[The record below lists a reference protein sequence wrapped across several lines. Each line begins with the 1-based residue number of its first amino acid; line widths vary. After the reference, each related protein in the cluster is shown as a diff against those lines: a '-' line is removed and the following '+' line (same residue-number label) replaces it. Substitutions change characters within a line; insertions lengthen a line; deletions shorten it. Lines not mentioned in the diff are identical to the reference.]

1 MSPSVL
7 SLGAL
12 LVVIAV
18 SMTSRINV
26 GVLAITLAAG
36 VALLA
41 AGWTANEFAAVFP
54 APLFLILVGVTLL
67 FGIAVKNGTLAA
79 ITARM
84 VKLCGHRTAIIPLG
98 FFLLTFLLSAI
109 GPGAIAATAIMAPL
123 AMSAGVAA
131 GVPAFLLALMVGVGA
146 NAGTLSPV
154 SLTGIISL
162 RLLDQGGLGGH
173 EAAVFISNFV
183 AHMVTAVGAYVL
195 FGGLKL
201 MRENRAAPRMQTEGA
216 LPPLTPTHWL
226 TLSVLLIWFTT
237 IIVLTFAG
245 LDPNPGLIA
254 FPAAAIL
261 ILTGAADDNT
271 ALGAI
276 PWAVI
281 VMVSG
286 VSLLIGV
293 LQRTGGMELFTQMLA
308 SIATPYTANGIM
320 AGVAG
325 VISSYSSTSGVVL
338 PAFLPTVS
346 GLVERLGGGDP
357 LEIALSINIGAALVD
372 VSPLST
378 IGALCI
384 AAVPP
389 GAADIKDL
397 FRKML
402 LWGFSMAL
410 YGALFCQLFVR
421 FFAW

>member
-1 MSPSVL
+1 MSPGVL
-7 SLGAL
+7 SLASL
-12 LVVIAV
+12 LIVIAV

-36 VALLA
+36 VALVA
-41 AGWTANEFAAVFP
+41 AGWSVNEFAAAFP

-67 FGIAVKNGTLAA
+67 FGIAVKNGTLEA

-84 VKLCGHRTAIIPLG
+84 VKLCGHRTAILPIA
-98 FFLLTFLLSAI
+98 FFLLTFVLSAI
-109 GPGAIAATAIMAPL
+109 GPGAIAGTAIMAPL

-162 RLLDQGGLGGH
+162 TLLERGGLGGH

-201 MRENRAAPRMQTEGA
+201 MRENREAPRAQAEIV
-216 LPPLTPTHWL
+216 LPPLTATHWL
-226 TLSVLLIWFTT
+226 TLVVLMTWLG
-237 IIVLTFAG
+237 VVVG
-245 LDPNPGLIA
+245 LEANPGLVA
-254 FPAAAIL
+254 FPAAALL
-261 ILTGAADDNT
+261 ILVGAADDNA
-271 ALGAI
+271 ALGTI
-276 PWAVI
+276 PWSVI
-281 VMVSG
+281 IMVSG
-286 VSLLIGV
+286 VGLLIAV
-293 LQRTGGMELFTQMLA
+293 LDKTGGMELFTHML
-308 SIATPYTANGIM
+308 SNIATPSSVNGIM

-346 GLVERLGGGDP
+346 GLVERLGGGNP
-357 LEIALSINIGAALVD
+357 LEVALSINVGAALVD

-389 GAADIKDL
+389 GAADTKAL

-410 YGALFCQLFVR
+410 YGAIFCQLFIG

>member
-1 MSPSVL
+1 V
-7 SLGAL
+7 
-12 LVVIAV
+12 
-18 SMTSRINV
+18 
-26 GVLAITLAAG
+26 
-36 VALLA
+36 
-41 AGWTANEFAAVFP
+41 
-54 APLFLILVGVTLL
+54 
-67 FGIAVKNGTLAA
+67 
-79 ITARM
+79 
-84 VKLCGHRTAIIPLG
+84 
-98 FFLLTFLLSAI
+98 LSAI
-109 GPGAIAATAIMAPL
+109 GPGAIAGVAIMAPL

-162 RLLDQGGLGGH
+162 ALMERGGLGGH
-173 EAAVFISNFV
+173 DAAVFISNFV
-183 AHMVTAVGAYVL
+183 AHMVTAVAAYFM

-201 MRENRAAPRMQTEGA
+201 LRENRDAPRIQGEAA

-226 TLSVLLIWFTT
+226 TISVLIMWLS
-237 IIVLTFAG
+237 IVIAFEA
-245 LDPNPGLIA
+245 NPGLVA

-261 ILTGAADDNT
+261 ILAGAADDNT

-276 PWAVI
+276 PWSVI
-281 VMVSG
+281 IMVSG
-286 VSLLIGV
+286 VSLLISV
-293 LQRTGGMELFTQMLA
+293 LDKTGGMDLFTQLLA
-308 SIATPYTANGIM
+308 NIATTSTVNGIM
-320 AGVAG
+320 AFVAG

-357 LEIALSINIGAALVD
+357 LEVALSINIGAALVD

-389 GAADIKDL
+389 GAADTKDL

-410 YGALFCQLFVR
+410 YGALFCQLFVS

>member
-1 MSPSVL
+1 
-7 SLGAL
+7 
-12 LVVIAV
+12 
-18 SMTSRINV
+18 
-26 GVLAITLAAG
+26 
-36 VALLA
+36 
-41 AGWTANEFAAVFP
+41 
-54 APLFLILVGVTLL
+54 
-67 FGIAVKNGTLAA
+67 
-79 ITARM
+79 
-84 VKLCGHRTAIIPLG
+84 
-98 FFLLTFLLSAI
+98 
-109 GPGAIAATAIMAPL
+109 MAPL

-162 RLLDQGGLGGH
+162 TLLERGGLGGH

-195 FGGLKL
+195 FGGLGLLKAN
-201 MRENRAAPRMQTEGA
+201 REAPRILDEVK

-226 TLSVLLIWFTT
+226 TIAVLVIWLLI
-237 IIVLTFAG
+237 IVGFGA
-245 LDPNPGLIA
+245 NPGLIA
-254 FPAAAIL
+254 FPAAALL
-261 ILTGAADDNT
+261 ILAGAADDNT
-271 ALGAI
+271 ALGSI

-281 VMVSG
+281 IMVSG

-293 LQRTGGMELFTQMLA
+293 LDKTGGMALFTQML
-308 SIATPYTANGIM
+308 SNIATPNTVNGIM

-338 PAFLPTVS
+338 PAFLPTVG
-346 GLVERLGGGDP
+346 GLVERLGGGNP

-384 AAVPP
+384 AAVPQ
-389 GAADIKDL
+389 GAADTKEL

-410 YGALFCQLFVR
+410 YGAIFCQLFVR

>member
-1 MSPSVL
+1 MSPGAL

-12 LVVIAV
+12 LIVIAV

-36 VALLA
+36 VAFLA
-41 AGWTANEFAAVFP
+41 AGWTANEFAAAFP

-67 FGIAVKNGTLAA
+67 FGVAVRNGTLAA

-84 VKLCGHRTAIIPLG
+84 VKLCGHRTAILPIA
-98 FFLLTFLLSAI
+98 FFLLTFILSAI
-109 GPGAIAATAIMAPL
+109 GPGAIAGTAIMAPL

-162 RLLDQGGLGGH
+162 TLLERGGLGGH

-195 FGGLKL
+195 FGGLGLLKAN
-201 MRENRAAPRMQTEGA
+201 REAPRILDEVK

-226 TLSVLLIWFTT
+226 TITVLAIWLLIVVGFG
-237 IIVLTFAG
+237 A
-245 LDPNPGLIA
+245 NPGLIA
-254 FPAAAIL
+254 FPAAALL
-261 ILTGAADDNT
+261 ILAGAVDDNT
-271 ALGAI
+271 ALGSI

-281 VMVSG
+281 IMVSG

-293 LQRTGGMELFTQMLA
+293 LDKTGGMALFTQML
-308 SIATPYTANGIM
+308 SNIATPNTVNGIM

-338 PAFLPTVS
+338 PAFLPTVG
-346 GLVERLGGGDP
+346 GLVERLGGGNP

-384 AAVPP
+384 AAVPQ
-389 GAADIKDL
+389 GAADTKEL

-410 YGALFCQLFVR
+410 YGAIFCQLFVR

>member
-1 MSPSVL
+1 MSPGVL

-12 LVVIAV
+12 LIVIAV
-18 SMTSRINV
+18 SMTARINV

-41 AGWTANEFAAVFP
+41 AGWTANEFAASFP

-84 VKLCGHRTAIIPLG
+84 VRLCGHRTAILPVG
-98 FFLLTFLLSAI
+98 FFLLTFTLAAI
-109 GPGAIAATAIMAPL
+109 GPGAIASVAIMAPL

-131 GVPAFLLALMVGVGA
+131 GVPAFLLALMVGIGA

-162 RLLDQGGLGGH
+162 SLLEQGGLGGH
-173 EAAVFISNFV
+173 EAAVFLSNFV
-183 AHMVTAVGAYVL
+183 AHMVTAVAAYVL
-195 FGGLKL
+195 FGGLGL
-201 MRENRAAPRMQTEGA
+201 LRANRDAPRALDEVA
-216 LPPLTPTHWL
+216 LPALTPTHWL
-226 TLSVLLIWFTT
+226 TIAVLGVWLV
-237 IIVLTFAG
+237 IVVGFEA
-245 LDPNPGLIA
+245 NPGLVA

-261 ILTGAADDNT
+261 ILARAADDNT
-271 ALGAI
+271 ALTTI

-281 VMVSG
+281 IMVSG
-286 VSLLIGV
+286 VSLLISV
-293 LQRTGGMELFTQMLA
+293 LDKTGGMDLFTSML
-308 SIATPYTANGIM
+308 SRIATPDTVNGIM
-320 AGVAG
+320 AFVAG

-346 GLVERLGGGDP
+346 GLVEQLGGGNA

-389 GAADIKDL
+389 GAADTKDL

-410 YGALFCQLFVR
+410 YGAVFCQLFVR

>member
-1 MSPSVL
+1 MSPGAL

-12 LVVIAV
+12 LIVIAV

-36 VALLA
+36 VAFLA
-41 AGWTANEFAAVFP
+41 AGWTANEFAAAFP

-67 FGIAVKNGTLAA
+67 FGVAVRNGTLAA

-84 VKLCGHRTAIIPLG
+84 VKLCGHRTAILPIA
-98 FFLLTFLLSAI
+98 FFLLTFILSAI
-109 GPGAIAATAIMAPL
+109 GPGAIAGTAIMAPL

-162 RLLDQGGLGGH
+162 TLLERGGLGGH

-195 FGGLKL
+195 FGGLGLLKAN
-201 MRENRAAPRMQTEGA
+201 REAPRILDEA
-216 LPPLTPTHWL
+216 KLPPLTPTHWL
-226 TLSVLLIWFTT
+226 TITVLAIWLLIVVGFG
-237 IIVLTFAG
+237 A
-245 LDPNPGLIA
+245 NPGLVA
-254 FPAAAIL
+254 FPAAVLL
-261 ILTGAADDNT
+261 ILAGAADDNT
-271 ALGAI
+271 ALGSI

-281 VMVSG
+281 IMVSG
-286 VSLLIGV
+286 VSLLIAV
-293 LQRTGGMELFTQMLA
+293 LDKTGGMALFTQML
-308 SIATPYTANGIM
+308 SNIATPNTVNGIM

-384 AAVPP
+384 AAVPQ
-389 GAADIKDL
+389 GAADTKEL

-410 YGALFCQLFVR
+410 YGAVFCQLFVR

>member
-1 MSPSVL
+1 MNPAIL

-12 LVVIAV
+12 LIVIAV
-18 SMTSRINV
+18 SMTARINV

-36 VALLA
+36 VAMLA
-41 AGWTANEFAAVFP
+41 AGWTAAEFAASFP

-67 FGIAVKNGTLAA
+67 FGIAVRNGTLAA

-84 VKLCGHRTAIIPLG
+84 VKLCGHRTAILPVA
-98 FFLLTFLLSAI
+98 FFLLTFVLAAI
-109 GPGAIAATAIMAPL
+109 GPGAIASVAIMAPL
-123 AMSAGVAA
+123 AMSAGVSA

-162 RLLDQGGLGGH
+162 NLLEQGGLGGH
-173 EAAVFISNFV
+173 EAAVFISNFA
-183 AHMVTAVGAYVL
+183 AHMVTALAAYLL

-201 MRENRAAPRMQTEGA
+201 LRENRDAPRVQSETV
-216 LPPLTPTHWL
+216 LPPLTQTHWL
-226 TLSVLLIWFTT
+226 TISVL
-237 IIVLTFAG
+237 IVWLSIVIAFEA
-245 LDPNPGLIA
+245 NPGLVA

-261 ILTGAADDNT
+261 ILARATDDNT
-271 ALGAI
+271 ALSTI
-276 PWAVI
+276 PWSVI
-281 VMVSG
+281 IMVSG
-286 VSLLIGV
+286 VSLLISV
-293 LQRTGGMELFTQMLA
+293 LDKTGGMDLFTQLLA
-308 SIATPYTANGIM
+308 NIATPSTVNGIM
-320 AGVAG
+320 AFVAG

-357 LEIALSINIGAALVD
+357 LEVALSINIGAALVD

-389 GAADIKDL
+389 GAADTKEL

-410 YGALFCQLFVR
+410 YGAVFCQLFVR

>member
-1 MSPSVL
+1 LP
-7 SLGAL
+7 
-12 LVVIAV
+12 
-18 SMTSRINV
+18 
-26 GVLAITLAAG
+26 
-36 VALLA
+36 VA
-41 AGWTANEFAAVFP
+41 
-54 APLFLILVGVTLL
+54 
-67 FGIAVKNGTLAA
+67 
-79 ITARM
+79 
-84 VKLCGHRTAIIPLG
+84 
-98 FFLLTFLLSAI
+98 FFLLTFVLSAI
-109 GPGAIAATAIMAPL
+109 GPGAIAGTAIMAPL

-162 RLLDQGGLGGH
+162 SLLERGGLGGH

-183 AHMVTAVGAYVL
+183 AHMVTAVGAYFL
-195 FGGLKL
+195 FGGLGL
-201 MRENRAAPRMQTEGA
+201 LRANRDAPRAQGEA
-216 LPPLTPTHWL
+216 PLPPLAPTHWL
-226 TLSVLLIWFTT
+226 TISVLAVWLV
-237 IIVLTFAG
+237 IVVGFEA
-245 LDPNPGLIA
+245 NPGLVA

-261 ILTGAADDNT
+261 ILAGAADDNT

-281 VMVSG
+281 IMVSG
-286 VSLLIGV
+286 VSLLIAV
-293 LQRTGGMELFTQMLA
+293 LDKTGGMDLFTQML
-308 SIATPYTANGIM
+308 SRIATPGTANGIM
-320 AGVAG
+320 AFVAG

-346 GLVERLGGGDP
+346 GLVEQLGGGDP
-357 LEIALSINIGAALVD
+357 LEIALSINVGAALVD

-410 YGALFCQLFVR
+410 YGAVFCQLFIR

>member
-1 MSPSVL
+1 MSAGAL

-12 LVVIAV
+12 LIVIAV

-36 VALLA
+36 VAFLA
-41 AGWTANEFAAVFP
+41 AGWTANEFAASFP

-67 FGIAVKNGTLAA
+67 FGIAVRNGTLAA

-84 VKLCGHRTAIIPLG
+84 VKLCGHRTAILPIA
-98 FFLLTFLLSAI
+98 FFLLTFTLSAI
-109 GPGAIAATAIMAPL
+109 GPGAIAGTAIMAPL

-162 RLLDQGGLGGH
+162 TLLERGGLGGH

-183 AHMVTAVGAYVL
+183 AHMVTAVGAYLL
-195 FGGLKL
+195 FGGLGLLKAN
-201 MRENRAAPRMQTEGA
+201 REAPRTLDEA
-216 LPPLTPTHWL
+216 KLPPLTPTHWL
-226 TLSVLLIWFTT
+226 TISVLVIWLATVIGFE
-237 IIVLTFAG
+237 A
-245 LDPNPGLIA
+245 NPGLIA
-254 FPAAAIL
+254 FPAAALL
-261 ILTGAADDNT
+261 ILAGAADDNT
-271 ALGAI
+271 ALGSI

-281 VMVSG
+281 IMVSG

-293 LQRTGGMELFTQMLA
+293 LDKTGGMQLFTQML
-308 SIATPYTANGIM
+308 SNIATPNTVNGIM

-338 PAFLPTVS
+338 PAFLPTVN

-384 AAVPP
+384 AAVPQ
-389 GAADIKDL
+389 GAADTKVL

-410 YGALFCQLFVR
+410 YGAIFCQLFVR

>member
-1 MSPSVL
+1 MSPGVL

-12 LVVIAV
+12 LIVIAV
-18 SMTSRINV
+18 SMTARINV
-26 GVLAITLAAG
+26 GILAITLAAG

-41 AGWTANEFAAVFP
+41 AGWTANEFAASFP

-67 FGIAVKNGTLAA
+67 FGIAVRNGTLAA

-84 VKLCGHRTAIIPLG
+84 VRLCGHRTAILPVG
-98 FFLLTFLLSAI
+98 FFLLTFTLAAI
-109 GPGAIAATAIMAPL
+109 GPGAIASVAIMAPL

-162 RLLDQGGLGGH
+162 NLLEQGGLGGH
-173 EAAVFISNFV
+173 EAAVFISNFT
-183 AHMVTAVGAYVL
+183 AHMVTAVAAYL
-195 FGGLKL
+195 MFGGLGL
-201 MRENRAAPRMQTEGA
+201 LRANRTASRVQVETA

-226 TLSVLLIWFTT
+226 TLAVLFAWLV
-237 IIVLTFAG
+237 IVVGFEA
-245 LDPNPGLIA
+245 NPGLVA

-261 ILTGAADDNT
+261 ILAGAADDNT
-271 ALGAI
+271 ALSTI
-276 PWAVI
+276 PWSVI
-281 VMVSG
+281 IMVSG
-286 VSLLIGV
+286 VSLLISV
-293 LQRTGGMELFTQMLA
+293 LDKTGGMDLFTQML
-308 SIATPYTANGIM
+308 SQIATPGTVNGIM
-320 AGVAG
+320 AFVAG

-338 PAFLPTVS
+338 PAFLPAVS
-346 GLVERLGGGDP
+346 GLVERLGGGDA
-357 LEIALSINIGAALVD
+357 LEIALSINVGAALVD

-384 AAVPP
+384 AAVPA
-389 GAADIKDL
+389 GAADTKDL

-410 YGALFCQLFVR
+410 YGAIFCQLFIG

>member
-1 MSPSVL
+1 MNPAAVL
-7 SLGAL
+7 SLASL
-12 LVVIAV
+12 LIVIAV
-18 SMTSRINV
+18 SMTARINV

-36 VALLA
+36 VAILA
-41 AGWTANEFAAVFP
+41 AGWTAAEFAASFP

-67 FGIAVKNGTLAA
+67 FGIAVRNGTLAA

-84 VKLCGHRTAIIPLG
+84 VKLCGHRTAILPVA
-98 FFLLTFLLSAI
+98 FFLLTFVLAAI
-109 GPGAIAATAIMAPL
+109 GPGAIASVAIMAPL
-123 AMSAGVAA
+123 AMSAGVSA

-162 RLLDQGGLGGH
+162 NLLEQGGLGGH

-183 AHMVTAVGAYVL
+183 AHMVTAVAAYLL
-195 FGGLKL
+195 FGGLTL
-201 MRENRAAPRMQTEGA
+201 LRENRDAPRIQSETA

-226 TLSVLLIWFTT
+226 TISVLTVWLS
-237 IIVLTFAG
+237 IVIAFEA
-245 LDPNPGLIA
+245 NPGLVA

-261 ILTGAADDNT
+261 ILARAADDNT
-271 ALGAI
+271 ALSSI
-276 PWAVI
+276 PWSVI
-281 VMVSG
+281 IMVSG
-286 VSLLIGV
+286 VSLLISV
-293 LQRTGGMELFTQMLA
+293 LDKTGGMDLFTQLLA
-308 SIATPYTANGIM
+308 NIARPSTVNGIM
-320 AGVAG
+320 AFVAG

-357 LEIALSINIGAALVD
+357 LEVALSINIGAALVD

-389 GAADIKDL
+389 GAADTKDL

-410 YGALFCQLFVR
+410 YGAVFCQLFVS

>member
-1 MSPSVL
+1 M
-7 SLGAL
+7 
-12 LVVIAV
+12 
-18 SMTSRINV
+18 
-26 GVLAITLAAG
+26 
-36 VALLA
+36 LA
-41 AGWTANEFAAVFP
+41 AGWTAAEFAASFP

-67 FGIAVKNGTLAA
+67 FGIAVRNGTLAA

-84 VKLCGHRTAIIPLG
+84 VKLCGHRTAILPVA
-98 FFLLTFLLSAI
+98 FFLLTFVLAAI
-109 GPGAIAATAIMAPL
+109 GPGAIASVAIMAPL
-123 AMSAGVAA
+123 AMSAGVSA

-162 RLLDQGGLGGH
+162 NLLEQGGLGGH

-183 AHMVTAVGAYVL
+183 AHMVTVVAAYFM

-201 MRENRAAPRMQTEGA
+201 LRENRDAPRVQSETV
-216 LPPLTPTHWL
+216 LPPLTQTHWL
-226 TLSVLLIWFTT
+226 TISVLIMWLS
-237 IIVLTFAG
+237 IVIAFEA
-245 LDPNPGLIA
+245 NPGLVA

-261 ILTGAADDNT
+261 ILARATDDNT
-271 ALGAI
+271 ALSTI
-276 PWAVI
+276 PWSVI
-281 VMVSG
+281 IMVSG
-286 VSLLIGV
+286 VSLLISV
-293 LQRTGGMELFTQMLA
+293 LDKTGGMDLFTQLLA
-308 SIATPYTANGIM
+308 NIATPSTVNGIM
-320 AGVAG
+320 AFVAG

-357 LEIALSINIGAALVD
+357 LEVALSINIGAALVD

-389 GAADIKDL
+389 GAADTKEL

-410 YGALFCQLFVR
+410 YGAVFCQLFVR

>member
-1 MSPSVL
+1 MSPALL

-12 LVVIAV
+12 LIVIAV
-18 SMTSRINV
+18 SMTARINV

-36 VALLA
+36 VAMLA
-41 AGWTANEFAAVFP
+41 AGWTANEFAASFP

-67 FGIAVKNGTLAA
+67 FGIAVRNGTLAA

-84 VKLCGHRTAIIPLG
+84 VRLCGHRTAILPIAF
-98 FFLLTFLLSAI
+98 FFLTFVLAAI
-109 GPGAIAATAIMAPL
+109 GPGAIAGVAIMAPL
-123 AMSAGVAA
+123 AMSAGVSA

-162 RLLDQGGLGGH
+162 NLLEQGGLGGH

-183 AHMVTAVGAYVL
+183 AHMFTAVAAYVL
-195 FGGLKL
+195 FGGLHL
-201 MRENRAAPRMQTEGA
+201 LRANREAPRVQNEPA

-226 TLSVLLIWFTT
+226 TISVLVIWLV
-237 IIVLTFAG
+237 IVVSFEA
-245 LDPNPGLIA
+245 NPGLVA

-261 ILTGAADDNT
+261 ILAGAADDNT
-271 ALGAI
+271 ALGTI
-276 PWAVI
+276 PWSVI
-281 VMVSG
+281 IMVSG
-286 VSLLIGV
+286 VSLLISV
-293 LQRTGGMELFTQMLA
+293 LDKTGGMDLFTDMLA
-308 SIATPYTANGIM
+308 SIASPLTANGIM
-320 AGVAG
+320 AFVAG

-389 GAADIKDL
+389 GAADTKDL

-410 YGALFCQLFVR
+410 YGAVFCQLFVR

>member
-1 MSPSVL
+1 MSPAVL

-12 LVVIAV
+12 LIVIAV
-18 SMTSRINV
+18 SMTARINV

-41 AGWTANEFAAVFP
+41 AGWTANEFAAAFP
-54 APLFLILVGVTLL
+54 VPLFLILVGVTLL
-67 FGIAVKNGTLAA
+67 FGIAVRNGTLAA

-84 VKLCGHRTAIIPLG
+84 VRLCGHRTAILPVA
-98 FFLLTFLLSAI
+98 FFLLTFVLSAI
-109 GPGAIAATAIMAPL
+109 GPGAIAGTAIMAPL

-162 RLLDQGGLGGH
+162 SLLERGGLGGH

-201 MRENRAAPRMQTEGA
+201 LRENRDAPRVHNQVA

-226 TLSVLLIWFTT
+226 TISVLVVWLS
-237 IIVLTFAG
+237 IVIGFEA
-245 LDPNPGLIA
+245 NPGLIA

-261 ILTGAADDNT
+261 ILAGAADDNT

-281 VMVSG
+281 IMVSG
-286 VSLLIGV
+286 VSLLIAV
-293 LQRTGGMELFTQMLA
+293 LDRTGGMELFTQMLA
-308 SIATPYTANGIM
+308 SIATPSTVNGIM
-320 AGVAG
+320 AFVAG

-357 LEIALSINIGAALVD
+357 LEVALSINIGAALVD

-389 GAADIKDL
+389 GAADTKDL

-410 YGALFCQLFVR
+410 YGAVFCQLFVR
-421 FFAW
+421 LFAW

>member
-1 MSPSVL
+1 V
-7 SLGAL
+7 
-12 LVVIAV
+12 
-18 SMTSRINV
+18 
-26 GVLAITLAAG
+26 
-36 VALLA
+36 
-41 AGWTANEFAAVFP
+41 
-54 APLFLILVGVTLL
+54 
-67 FGIAVKNGTLAA
+67 
-79 ITARM
+79 
-84 VKLCGHRTAIIPLG
+84 
-98 FFLLTFLLSAI
+98 
-109 GPGAIAATAIMAPL
+109 
-123 AMSAGVAA
+123 
-131 GVPAFLLALMVGVGA
+131 
-146 NAGTLSPV
+146 
-154 SLTGIISL
+154 
-162 RLLDQGGLGGH
+162 
-173 EAAVFISNFV
+173 
-183 AHMVTAVGAYVL
+183 

-201 MRENRAAPRMQTEGA
+201 LRANRTAPRLQGEIKLT
-216 LPPLTPTHWL
+216 PLTPTHWL
-226 TLSVLLIWFTT
+226 TISVLAVWLAM
-237 IIVLTFAG
+237 VVG
-245 LDPNPGLIA
+245 LEANPGLIA

-261 ILTGAADDNT
+261 ILAGAADDNT

-281 VMVSG
+281 IMVSG
-286 VSLLIGV
+286 VSLLIAV
-293 LQRTGGMELFTQMLA
+293 LDKTGGMQLFTQMLA
-308 SIATPYTANGIM
+308 SIATPNTANGIM

-357 LEIALSINIGAALVD
+357 LELALSINVGAALVD

-410 YGALFCQLFVR
+410 YGAVFCQLFIR